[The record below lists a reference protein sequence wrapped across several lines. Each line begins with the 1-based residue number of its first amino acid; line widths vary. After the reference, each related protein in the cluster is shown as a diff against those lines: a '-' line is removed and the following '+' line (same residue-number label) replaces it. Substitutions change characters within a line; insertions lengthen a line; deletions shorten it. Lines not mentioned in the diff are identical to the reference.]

1 MVANLSVVGTRAPKV
16 DGVEKVT
23 GAARYAGDVNLP
35 GMLYGKIK
43 RSPHAH
49 ANVVSIDSS
58 KALALEPSLMLLD
71 EVVAGLNPTEADK
84 TIDLILKIKDRGIS
98 ILIVEHISFAGEAGV
113 TTTELRISVKLS
125 TYVAYASQA
134 QLDEILGRSA
144 SGEDR

>member
-58 KALALEPSLMLLD
+58 KALALDGVKAVLTCFDVPQIKH
-71 EVVAGLNPTEADK
+71 AGHRPRALADWW
-84 TIDLILKIKDRGIS
+84 
-98 ILIVEHISFAGEAGV
+98 
-113 TTTELRISVKLS
+113 RIS
-125 TYVAYASQA
+125 
-134 QLDEILGRSA
+134 RS
-144 SGEDR
+144 